1 MDADRRRILEWLE
14 ANAPALVPV
23 YDGAVRMI
31 LEPEF
36 PGRVHFI
43 AHAMREI
50 MNRLPDAFTDD
61 DHTGRVEYPELVGD
75 IAACWKEGELPTDQ
89 CREAVETLLRQHKVP
104 PTKNRERAEQLFKA
118 TISEVPSD
126 YTKLAA
132 LWMETRQG
140 GEKRAHIS
148 NHKKPTSEG
157 SLPERFNDLETLLK
171 TLSTR
176 SYEDMDR
183 IDEILDITH
192 S

>member
-14 ANAPALVPV
+14 ANAPALAPV

-61 DHTGRVEYPELVGD
+61 DHTGRVEYRELVD
-75 IAACWKEGELPTDQ
+75 QISSCWEEGELPTDQ
-89 CREAVETLLRQHKVP
+89 CRKIVETLLRQHRVP
-104 PTKNRERAEQLFKA
+104 PITNRERAEQLFKA
-118 TISEVPSD
+118 TISEIPSD
-126 YTKLAA
+126 YTKLVD
-132 LWMETRQG
+132 LWMETRREI
-140 GEKRAHIS
+140 EKKVHVGKDSIS
-148 NHKKPTSEG
+148 EVT
-157 SLPERFNDLETLLK
+157 LAERFNNLKLILK
-171 TLSTR
+171 TISTR
-176 SYEDMDR
+176 PYEDMDR
-183 IDEILDITH
+183 IDEILDTTH